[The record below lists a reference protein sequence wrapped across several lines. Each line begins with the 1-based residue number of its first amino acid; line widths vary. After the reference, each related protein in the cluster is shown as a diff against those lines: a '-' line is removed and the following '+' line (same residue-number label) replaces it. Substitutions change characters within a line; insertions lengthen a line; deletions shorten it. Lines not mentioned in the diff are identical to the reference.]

1 MAIQAISSVTN
12 KGYSNISFGKR
23 GEKPAKN
30 HNVTSPMKAVPLA
43 VLIAMSPLTT
53 TNAENIMR
61 AESNANTIELAEAP
75 QSRVLIY
82 GDSFKSQNG
91 TDVIVMALNTKG
103 GTDSFDKILL
113 KAGKFT
119 FEAKDLVN
127 REIYLYGENGVKEGP
142 MYTKEVIGETEYNGK
157 IQRFSFLDPQVVNYV
172 EAVISQPT
180 NQSNIKGVRQAH
192 NNLIVANEEGDL
204 LFVEDDFIN
213 HSIGILSTIFEF
225 NTEGN
230 EKTYEAALEH
240 NGRKSMGKD
249 DIYIKGSHGNYILKF
264 YDLDNDLSNFE
275 EIRVVHEDLGVRSTR
290 VKGVSLIDGRLHG
303 LDALL
308 NTGLITAISLDNEP
322 LYTEYFGSQI
332 DNFIIMDDIL
342 GSEIMKVL
350 QSPEYN
356 KNSESAVKINQK
368 VSNLVLEDKW
378 YM

>member
-1 MAIQAISSVTN
+1 MAIQAISRVTN
-12 KGYSNISFGKR
+12 RGYSNISFGKR

-30 HNVTSPMKAVPLA
+30 HNVTSPVKAVPLA

-61 AESNANTIELAEAP
+61 AESNANTIELTEAP
-75 QSRVLIY
+75 QSQGRVLIY
-82 GDSFKSQNG
+82 GDSFKTQNG

-157 IQRFSFLDPQVVNYV
+157 IQSFSFLDPQVVNYV

-368 VSNLVLEDKW
+368 VSNLVLEDK
-378 YM
+378 

>member
-61 AESNANTIELAEAP
+61 AESNAHTIELTETP
-75 QSRVLIY
+75 QSQGRVLIY
-82 GDSFKSQNG
+82 GDSFKTQNG
-91 TDVIVMALNTKG
+91 SDVTVMALNTKG
-103 GTDSFDKILL
+103 GTDSFDQILL

-157 IQRFSFLDPQVVNYV
+157 IQSFSFLDPQVVNYV

-192 NNLIVANEEGDL
+192 NNLIVATEEGDL
-204 LFVEDDFIN
+204 LFVDDDFIKN
-213 HSIGILSTIFEF
+213 KIDRLSAIFDF
-225 NTEGN
+225 NVSGKA
-230 EKTYEAALEH
+230 KTHESEMEYF
-240 NGRKSMGKD
+240 GRKSMGKD
-249 DIYIKGSHGNYILKF
+249 DIQIKGSHGNYTLKF

-275 EIRVVHEDLGVRSTR
+275 EIRIVHEDKGGWSTR
-290 VKGVSLIDGRLHG
+290 VRGVSLIDGRLHG
-303 LDALL
+303 IDALL
-308 NTGLITAISLDNEP
+308 NTGIIMAISVDNVPLDRDN
-322 LYTEYFGSQI
+322 FGLQI
-332 DNFIIMDDIL
+332 DNFIITDDVL
-342 GSEIMKVL
+342 GTEIIKAVK
-350 QSPEYN
+350 SPEYN
-356 KNSESAVKINQK
+356 KNSESAVKVNQK
-368 VSNLVLEDKW
+368 VSNLVLEDK
-378 YM
+378 

>member
-1 MAIQAISSVTN
+1 MAIQAISRVTN
-12 KGYSNISFGKR
+12 RGYSNISFGKR

-61 AESNANTIELAEAP
+61 AESNANTIELTEAP
-75 QSRVLIY
+75 QSQGRVLIY
-82 GDSFKSQNG
+82 GDSFKTQNG

-368 VSNLVLEDKW
+368 VSNLVLEDK
-378 YM
+378 

>member
-1 MAIQAISSVTN
+1 MAIQALSSVTN

-30 HNVTSPMKAVPLA
+30 HNVTSPVKAVPLA

-61 AESNANTIELAEAP
+61 AESNANTIELTEAP
-75 QSRVLIY
+75 QSQGRVLIY
-82 GDSFKSQNG
+82 GDSFKTQNG
-91 TDVIVMALNTKG
+91 TDVTVMALNTKG

-368 VSNLVLEDKW
+368 VSNLVLEDK
-378 YM
+378 

>member
-1 MAIQAISSVTN
+1 
-12 KGYSNISFGKR
+12 
-23 GEKPAKN
+23 
-30 HNVTSPMKAVPLA
+30 MKAIPLA
-43 VLIAMSPLTT
+43 ALVALSPLTT
-53 TNAENIMR
+53 ANAENIMR
-61 AESNANTIELAEAP
+61 AESNAHTIELAEAP
-75 QSRVLIY
+75 QSQSRVLIY
-82 GDSFKSQNG
+82 GDSFKTQNG
-91 TDVIVMALNTKG
+91 TDVTVMALNTKG

-157 IQRFSFLDPQVVNYV
+157 IQSFSFLDPQVVNYV

-356 KNSESAVKINQK
+356 KNSESSVKVNNK
-368 VSNLVLEDKW
+368 VSYIVFAGE
-378 YM
+378 

>member
-61 AESNANTIELAEAP
+61 AESNANTIELAQNP

-368 VSNLVLEDKW
+368 VSNLVLEDK
-378 YM
+378 

>member
-1 MAIQAISSVTN
+1 MAIQAISRVTN
-12 KGYSNISFGKR
+12 RGYSNISFGKR

-61 AESNANTIELAEAP
+61 AESNANTIELAQNP

-225 NTEGN
+225 NTEGK

-368 VSNLVLEDKW
+368 VSNLVLEDK
-378 YM
+378 

>member
-1 MAIQAISSVTN
+1 MAIQAISRVTN
-12 KGYSNISFGKR
+12 RGYSNISFGKR

-61 AESNANTIELAEAP
+61 AESNANTIELAQNP

-368 VSNLVLEDKW
+368 VSNLVLEDK
-378 YM
+378 

>member
-30 HNVTSPMKAVPLA
+30 HNVTSPVKAVPLA

-61 AESNANTIELAEAP
+61 AESNAHTIELAEAP
-75 QSRVLIY
+75 QSQSRVLIY
-82 GDSFKSQNG
+82 GDSFKTQNG
-91 TDVIVMALNTKG
+91 TDVTVMALNTKG

-192 NNLIVANEEGDL
+192 NNLIVATEEGDL
-204 LFVEDDFIN
+204 LFVDDDFIKN
-213 HSIGILSTIFEF
+213 KIGVLSSNFDFAVGGKATTHDQEMKQF
-225 NTEGN
+225 
-230 EKTYEAALEH
+230 
-240 NGRKSMGKD
+240 GRTPAHKEDK
-249 DIYIKGSHGNYILKF
+249 YIKGTHGNYTLRF
-264 YDLDNDLSNFE
+264 FDLDNDLSNFE
-275 EIRVVHEDLGVRSTR
+275 EIRVVHEDRGGWSTR
-290 VKGVSLIDGRLHG
+290 VTGVSLIDGRLHG

-308 NTGLITAISLDNEP
+308 NTGVITAIYLDNVP
-322 LYTEYFGSQI
+322 RDYLFGHEMFTI
-332 DNFIIMDDIL
+332 TDDIL
-342 GSEIMKVL
+342 GAEIIKAI

-356 KNSESAVKINQK
+356 KNSESSVKVNQK
-368 VSNLVLEDKW
+368 VSNLVLEDK
-378 YM
+378 